1 MVESCLNIASLS
13 ATFQEDLN
21 SIENEYF
28 NFQSVED
35 VDISSNSSVS
45 GNSDSE
51 SDDSI
56 QELVENNLR
65 EVEWSEADKE
75 EKARISDFLKK
86 GCNCQFGPDKN
97 SCSEKLSEEE
107 LLDSRA
113 ACFELSQSE
122 LDMVILSQLQAYIRR
137 NLANS
142 RKRYKTSYSYQGKV
156 NPDNVI
162 A

>member
-13 ATFQEDLN
+13 ATFQQDLN

-28 NFQSVED
+28 TFQSVED

-75 EKARISDFLKK
+75 EKARMSDFLKK
-86 GCNCQFGPDKN
+86 M
-97 SCSEKLSEEE
+97 L
-107 LLDSRA
+107 
-113 ACFELSQSE
+113 
-122 LDMVILSQLQAYIRR
+122 QLPIWSKQEH
-137 NLANS
+137 L
-142 RKRYKTSYSYQGKV
+142 Q
-156 NPDNVI
+156 
-162 A
+162 